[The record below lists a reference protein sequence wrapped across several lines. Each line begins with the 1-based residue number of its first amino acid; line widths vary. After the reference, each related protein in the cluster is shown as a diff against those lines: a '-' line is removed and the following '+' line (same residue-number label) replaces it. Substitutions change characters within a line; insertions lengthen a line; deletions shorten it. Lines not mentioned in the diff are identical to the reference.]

1 MTSRGIALLNMLLVT
16 CSSPTWAIEKGESCT
31 LQSPLPMVVNRPQG
45 RIEATLDR
53 GVVVSV
59 LVVGDEGRSRVTTGD
74 AAGSVATLD
83 LESACAGTLQICR
96 LESPVMLYAKT
107 RSDSQAWRLKP
118 GATVSVLRSGK
129 TWAHLRV
136 DDLEGFSKSDEVKAA
151 CRGADG
157 GTVEDTVDTEITE
170 DVERGEGPGIL
181 FLPLLLEG
189 TAPAGPTAE
198 VGDVLFERL
207 AAYRPD
213 AARLPQT
220 TGLAAG
226 KWKADVDNASA
237 RARSAGFAY
246 VVVGKVGVETVDGKV
261 TLMLSTA
268 IVDAKAKTILKA
280 ARVRPT
286 TRPQDPWPEQL
297 LATLLSV
304 VDDAPGGRIPTA
316 PQVITGEKAPLS
328 ASPPASLAA
337 ALPERAPWYAN
348 PWGYAVAGLSTGMG
362 AAAGVA
368 AWMSLQ
374 ENAAADDTSSLDAG
388 RGDHRARALAL
399 GITSD
404 ALAAA
409 AIVTGVVTIVVFA
422 TRAGLDDS
430 PSTLAPRAQP

>member
-1 MTSRGIALLNMLLVT
+1 MLLVM
-16 CSSPTWAIEKGESCT
+16 CSSPTMALVKGESCT

-53 GVVVSV
+53 GVVVTV

-74 AAGSVATLD
+74 AAGSVATRD

-107 RSDSQAWRLKP
+107 RSDSQAWRLKA
-118 GATVSVLRSGK
+118 GATVSVLRIGK
-129 TWAHLRV
+129 TWAHVRV
-136 DDLEGFSKSDEVKAA
+136 DDLEGFSKSDEVKAG
-151 CRGADG
+151 CRGSAG
-157 GTVEDTVDTEITE
+157 GVVEDTVETEITE

-189 TAPAGPTAE
+189 TAPAGPTSE
-198 VGDVLFERL
+198 LGDLLFERL

-226 KWKADVDNASA
+226 KWKADVDKASA

-246 VVVGKVGVETVDGKV
+246 VVVGKVGAETVDGKV
-261 TLMLSTA
+261 LLVLSTA
-268 IVDAKAKTILKA
+268 IVDANANTILKA

-286 TRPQDPWPEQL
+286 TRRQDPWPEQL

-304 VDDAPGGRIPTA
+304 VDDAPDGRIPTA
-316 PQVITGEKAPLS
+316 AKVISGEKGPLS
-328 ASPPASLAA
+328 APSPASLAA
-337 ALPERAPWYAN
+337 ALPDHAQWYAN
-348 PWGYAVAGLSTGMG
+348 PWGYAVAGLSAGMG
-362 AAAGVA
+362 VAAGVA
-368 AWMSLQ
+368 GWMSMQ
-374 ENAAADDTSSLDAG
+374 ENAAADDPSSLDAG
-388 RGDHRARALAL
+388 RTEHRARALAL

-404 ALAAA
+404 ALTAS

-422 TRAGLDDS
+422 TRAGMDDS
-430 PSTLAPRAQP
+430 PAPPALRAQPGAKP

>member
-1 MTSRGIALLNMLLVT
+1 
-16 CSSPTWAIEKGESCT
+16 
-31 LQSPLPMVVNRPQG
+31 MVVNRPQG

-53 GVVVSV
+53 GVVVTV

-74 AAGSVATLD
+74 AAGSVATRD

-96 LESPVMLYAKT
+96 LASPVMLYAKT
-107 RSDSQAWRLKP
+107 RSDSQAWRLKE

-129 TWAHLRV
+129 TWVHLRV
-136 DDLEGFSKSDEVKAA
+136 DDLEGFSKSDEVKAG
-151 CRGADG
+151 CRGSAG
-157 GTVEDTVDTEITE
+157 GDVEDTVDTEITE
-170 DVERGEGPGIL
+170 EVERGEGPGIL

-189 TAPAGPTAE
+189 TAPVGPTAE

-246 VVVGKVGVETVDGKV
+246 VVVGKIGVETVDGKV
-261 TLMLSTA
+261 VLMLSTA
-268 IVDAKAKTILKA
+268 IVDAKANTILKA

-316 PQVITGEKAPLS
+316 PQVITGERAPLKAPPS
-328 ASPPASLAA
+328 ATLAA
-337 ALPERAPWYAN
+337 ASSDRAPWYTNA
-348 PWGYAVAGLSTGMG
+348 WGYAVAGLGAGMG
-362 AAAGVA
+362 AGAGVA
-368 AWMSLQ
+368 GWMSMQ
-374 ENAAADDTSSLDAG
+374 ENAAANATSPLDDG
-388 RGDHRARALAL
+388 RRDYRARALAL

-404 ALAAA
+404 ALTAS

-422 TRAGLDDS
+422 TRAGMDDS
-430 PSTLAPRAQP
+430 PAPPTLRAQP